1 MTHTITIHIPDTL
14 YDQLKRA
21 AELSHRS
28 MDTIVAQSLS
38 HSISPLI
45 DDIPAEYQADV
56 YPLLEMDEA
65 ALQAEVRRIS
75 PTERWQEYETL
86 LEKNKAGGLT
96 ATEQA
101 RLDVL
106 GREAD
111 ILMFRKA
118 YAAVLLKR
126 RGHHPPSLH
135 ELPSVSQSG

>member
-1 MTHTITIHIPDTL
+1 MTHAITIHIPDSL
-14 YDQLKRA
+14 YDQLKRT

-38 HSISPLI
+38 HSISPLLE
-45 DDIPAEYQADV
+45 DVPAEYQADV

-65 ALQAEVRRIS
+65 ALQAEVRRIFS
-75 PTERWQEYETL
+75 TEHWEEYETL
-86 LEKNKAGGLT
+86 LEKKKAGGLT

-101 RLDVL
+101 RLEVL
-106 GREAD
+106 RREAD

-126 RGHHPPSLH
+126 RGYHPPSLH
-135 ELPSVSQSG
+135 ELPSVS

>member
-1 MTHTITIHIPDTL
+1 MTHAITIHIPDTL
-14 YDQLKRA
+14 YDQLKRT

-38 HSISPLI
+38 HSISPLLE
-45 DDIPAEYQADV
+45 DIPAEYQADA

-65 ALQAEVRRIS
+65 ALQAEARRIF
-75 PTERWQEYETL
+75 PTEQWSEYETL
-86 LEKNKAGGLT
+86 LEKKKAGRLT
-96 ATEQA
+96 AKEQA

-106 GREAD
+106 RREAD

-126 RGHHPPSLH
+126 RGHHPPSVH
-135 ELPSVSQSG
+135 ELPSVL